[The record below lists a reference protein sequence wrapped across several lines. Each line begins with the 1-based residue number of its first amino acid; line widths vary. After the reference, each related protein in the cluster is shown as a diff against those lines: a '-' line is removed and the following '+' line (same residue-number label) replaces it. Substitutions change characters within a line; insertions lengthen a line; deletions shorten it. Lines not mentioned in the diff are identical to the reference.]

1 VCVILQDFFVFPIGD
16 DNPIRRTPYVTYGLI
31 AINVLIF
38 LYEVGLQNQVV
49 ATKPLIDPNTGR
61 QVMDATGQ
69 LAAQTITRL
78 DYFFDSWAVVP
89 GQLTASLTGQP
100 IRSTLAGVVSE
111 PLEILTLV
119 SSQFLHGGWSH
130 LLGNMLFLWIFGNNV
145 EDQLGRYKF
154 LGFYLVCGI
163 LAGLAQWFF
172 SMSSF
177 VPSLGASGAIAG
189 VMGAYIIRFPKAPI
203 KTIVPPFFVFDVPAL
218 MYLGIWFVQQAFY
231 SFASLNTASNVGM
244 QGGGV
249 AYWAHAGGFV
259 FGAIL
264 GPLLGLFRPAEYDVT

>member
-1 VCVILQDFFVFPIGD
+1 VFPIGD
-16 DNPIRRTPYVTYGLI
+16 DNPTRRAPYVTYGLI
-31 AINVLIF
+31 ALNILIF
-38 LYEVGLQNQVV
+38 IYEVVLQNQIV
-49 ATKPLIDPNTGR
+49 AAAPYIDPATGR
-61 QVMDATGQ
+61 RIINSATGEV
-69 LAAQTITRL
+69 AQQVITGL

-89 GQLTASLTGQP
+89 AQLTASLTGQP
-100 IRSTLAGVVSE
+100 IVTKLPGIVSE
-111 PLEILTLV
+111 PPEILTLV

-145 EDQLGRYKF
+145 EDKLGRVKY

-163 LAGLAQWFF
+163 LAGLTQWFF
-172 SMSSF
+172 SMGSF

-189 VMGAYIIRFPKAPI
+189 VMGAYIIRFPQAPI
-203 KTIVPPFFVFDVPAL
+203 KTIIPPIFIFDVPAF

-231 SFASLNTASNVGM
+231 SFATLGPKSNVGM
-244 QGGGV
+244 EGGGV

-264 GPLLGLFRPAEYDVT
+264 GTLFGLFRDTERNDY